1 MPVNK
6 AKTPTKDGC
15 SYFFRASY
23 RDDFNNIKRYVSKKY
38 KTKAEAT
45 EAEALFR
52 STLKEKV
59 NVPEKMTLADLWD
72 AWMKYQEDKVRIS
85 TRVGYKYVK
94 KHFDPIFSIKCIDFN
109 INYFESWKAY
119 MNKKNMKDVSKNDV
133 LKVLKALLH
142 FGIKRFNFD
151 FNQTI
156 LLMEKFKTPNQV
168 QEERDFYVVEEF
180 DKFISAEDDPRFR
193 LLWKTLY
200 YCGLRIGEARGL
212 QWKDINWDK
221 KKLWVNKQVLSIDNY
236 CSSFYIADTKTKKS
250 NRIIPICDDLYDD
263 LKVEY
268 ERLKK
273 YKNFTDDFFCFGND
287 EGFTPLTYA
296 QAQRRKG
303 IIAEKAGIREIRLHD
318 FRHSCASLLINS
330 GAPVSVVSKYLGH
343 SNATET
349 LNTYSH
355 MFDETLDSVMDV
367 INNIRE

>member
-15 SYFFRASY
+15 AYFFRVSY
-23 RDDFNNIKRYVSKKY
+23 RDEFNNIKRYVSKKY

-45 EAEALFR
+45 EAEAIFR
-52 STLKEKV
+52 SNMKEK
-59 NVPEKMTLADLWD
+59 NNIPNKMTLADLWD
-72 AWMKYQEDKVRIS
+72 AWMEYQNDKVRIS

-94 KHFDPIFSIKCIDFN
+94 KHFDPIFNIKCVDFN
-109 INYFESWKAY
+109 INYFDSWKKK
-119 MNKKNMKDVSKNDV
+119 MNEKGMKDVSKNDA

-142 FGIKRFNFD
+142 FGIKRYNFD

-156 LLMEKFKTPNQV
+156 MLMEKFKTPNQV
-168 QEERDFYVVEEF
+168 QEEKDFYIVEEF
-180 DKFISAEDDPRFR
+180 DKFISAEDDNRFR

-212 QWKDINWDK
+212 QWKDIDWNK
-221 KKLWVNKQVLSIDNY
+221 KKLWINKQVLSINNY
-236 CSSFYIADTKTKKS
+236 SSSFYIADTKTPKS

-263 LKVEY
+263 LLKEY
-268 ERLKK
+268 ERLKE
-273 YKNFTDDFFCFGND
+273 YVNFNDDFFCFGND
-287 EGFTPLTYA
+287 EGLTPLTYA

-303 IIAEKAGIREIRLHD
+303 VIAEKAGMKEIRLHD

-343 SNATET
+343 ANSTET

-355 MFDETLDSVMDV
+355 MFDNALDSVMDV
-367 INNIRE
+367 INNIRD